1 VESRTNDER
10 GTLVADKFD
19 LVIIG
24 GGNAGYIPA
33 IRASQLGMKVAL
45 IEKREG
51 GHLGGTCL
59 NVGCIPTKALLHTA
73 GLLHDAKNGE
83 EYGVKVGEVEF
94 DYPQAAKRR
103 EQVVNQLRRGVQGLM
118 KKNKVTVY
126 NGVGSFVE
134 PKKIQVE
141 NGEGTEELETE
152 NVLISTGSAVST
164 LPGLEFDGE
173 RVLSSDDIVTNNEG
187 YPGSIIILGS
197 GAVGV
202 EFASM
207 YNDFGTEVT
216 VVELLDRIVPLEDPE
231 ISESLRKEFEDRGI
245 RVLTG
250 TKADPESL
258 EKTDSG
264 VKIKVAGAGSGEQEE
279 TEGEGGS
286 YGGEDAPTGDA
297 SEASGDTLEAEALL
311 VAVGRKTVTEDL
323 NLDVTDVEVN
333 ERGIIQV
340 DGYGKTAADGIYA
353 AGDVVGGYW
362 LAHAAGHEGII
373 AVEHMAGE
381 DPMPMDQSLVP
392 RVTFCRPE
400 VASFGLTKAQ
410 AEEEGYEAKEAK
422 FPFRAIGKALIEG
435 EPNGFVKIVTDAETD
450 LILGMHAIGP
460 KVTDL
465 ITEGVFAKLVEGTPE
480 EISMTIHPH
489 PSLSEVMGEAAM
501 ASEGHP
507 IHF

>member
-1 VESRTNDER
+1 M
-10 GTLVADKFD
+10 ADKFD
-19 LVIIG
+19 LVVIG

-45 IEKREG
+45 IEKRDG

-59 NVGCIPTKALLHTA
+59 NVGCIPTKALLQTA
-73 GLLHDAKNGE
+73 AMLHDAKNGE
-83 EYGVKVGEVEF
+83 EYGVKISDVEF

-118 KKNKVTVY
+118 KKNKIQVY
-126 NGVGSFVE
+126 NGTGSFVE
-134 PKKIQVE
+134 PKKIRVE
-141 NGEGTEELETE
+141 TADGEQELEAE

-173 RVLSSDDIVTNNEG
+173 KVISSDNIVTNDED
-187 YPGSIIILGS
+187 YPKSIIILGS

-207 YNDFGTEVT
+207 YHDFGTEVT

-231 ISESLRKEFEDRGI
+231 ISDALKKEFEERGI
-245 RVLTG
+245 TLLTG

-258 EKTDSG
+258 EKTDDG
-264 VKIKVAGAGSGEQEE
+264 IKITVASADSGEQEE

-286 YGGEDAPTGDA
+286 YGSEEAPTGETDG
-297 SEASGDTLEAEALL
+297 GDTLEAEALL

-323 NLDVTDVEVN
+323 NLDATNVKLTD
-333 ERGIIQV
+333 RGTIEV
-340 DGYGKTAADGIYA
+340 DGFGQTAEEGVYA
-353 AGDVVGGYW
+353 AGDVIGGYW

-381 DPMPMDQSLVP
+381 NPLPMNQDLVP

-400 VASFGLTKAQ
+400 VASFGLTRAQ
-410 AEEEGYEAKEAK
+410 AEEQGYEVKESK

-435 EPNGFVKIVTDAETD
+435 EPNGFFKIVADADTD

-480 EISMTIHPH
+480 ELGMTIHPH
-489 PSLSEVMGEAAM
+489 PSLSEVVGESAM
-501 ASEGHP
+501 AVDGHA

>member
-1 VESRTNDER
+1 
-10 GTLVADKFD
+10 VADKYD

-59 NVGCIPTKALLHTA
+59 NVGCIPTKALLQTA
-73 GLLHDAKNGE
+73 HLLHDAKNGE
-83 EYGVKVGEVEF
+83 EFGVKIGDLEF

-103 EQVVNQLRRGVQGLM
+103 EQVVGQLRKGVQGLM

-134 PKKIQVE
+134 PKKIKVTTE
-141 NGEGTEELETE
+141 DGEEELEAE

-173 RVLSSDDIVTNNEG
+173 KVISSDDVVTNNED
-187 YPGSIIILGS
+187 YPKSVIILGS

-207 YNDFGTEVT
+207 YNDFGTDVT
-216 VVELLDRIVPLEDPE
+216 IVEILDKIVPLEDPE
-231 ISESLRKEFEDRGI
+231 ISDALKKEFEGRGI
-245 RVLTG
+245 KVLTG
-250 TKADPESL
+250 TKADPGSL

-264 VKIKVAGAGSGEQEE
+264 VKIKVAPAESGEQEE

-286 YGGEDAPTGDA
+286 YGGEDAPAG
-297 SEASGDTLEAEALL
+297 EADGGDTLEAEALL

-323 NLDVTDVEVN
+323 NLDVTNVEISD
-333 ERGIIQV
+333 RGIIQV
-340 DGYGKTAADGIYA
+340 DEYGQTAEDGVYA

-381 DPMPMDQSLVP
+381 NPMPMDQNLVP

-410 AEEEGYEAKEAK
+410 AEEEGYEVKEAK

-435 EPNGFVKIVTDAETD
+435 EPNGFFKMVVDADTD

-465 ITEGVFAKLVEGTPE
+465 IAEGVFAKLVEGTPQ
-480 EISMTIHPH
+480 EIGMTIHAH
-489 PSLSEVMGEAAM
+489 PSLAEVVAEAAM
-501 ASEGHP
+501 AVDGHA

>member
-1 VESRTNDER
+1 MAE
-10 GTLVADKFD
+10 KFD

-33 IRASQLGMKVAL
+33 IRASQLGMSVAL

-59 NVGCIPTKALLHTA
+59 NVGCIPTKALLHSA
-73 GLLHDAKNGE
+73 LIMHEAKTGE
-83 EYGVKVGEVEF
+83 EFGVKVSDVEL
-94 DYPQAAKRR
+94 DYPQVAKRR
-103 EQVVNQLRRGVQGLM
+103 EAVVSQLRKGVQGLM

-126 NGVGSFVE
+126 NGVGSFIE

-141 NGEGTEELETE
+141 NDEGTEELEADK
-152 NVLISTGSAVST
+152 VLISTGSAVNS

-173 RVLSSDDIVTNNEG
+173 KVISSDDIATENED
-187 YPGSIIILGS
+187 YPKSVIILGS

-216 VVELLDRIVPLEDPE
+216 IVEILDRIVPLEDPD
-231 ISESLRKEFEDRGI
+231 ISAALQKEFENRGI
-245 RVLTG
+245 KVMTA

-264 VKIKVAGAGSGEQEE
+264 VKIKIAGAESEEQEE
-279 TEGEGGS
+279 TEGEGAS
-286 YGGEDAPTGDA
+286 YGGEDPPTG
-297 SEASGDTLEAEALL
+297 EADGGDTLEAEALL

-323 NLDVTDVEVN
+323 NLDATGVEVGD
-333 ERGIIQV
+333 RGIIQV
-340 DGYGKTAADGIYA
+340 DGYGQTAEDDVYA
-353 AGDVVGGYW
+353 AGDVTGGFW
-362 LAHAAGHEGII
+362 LAHEAGHEGIT

-381 DPMPMDQSLVP
+381 DPMPKDRNLVP

-410 AEEEGYEAKEAK
+410 AEEEGYEANETQ

-435 EPNGFVKIVTDAETD
+435 EPNGFVKIVTDSETD

-480 EISMTIHPH
+480 EIGMTIHPH

-501 ASEGHP
+501 AAEGHP

>member
-1 VESRTNDER
+1 
-10 GTLVADKFD
+10 VAEQYD

-33 IRASQLGMKVAL
+33 IRASQLGMSVAL

-59 NVGCIPTKALLHTA
+59 NVGCIPTKALLQTA
-73 GLLHDAKNGE
+73 HLLHDARNGE
-83 EYGVKVGEVEF
+83 EYGVKIGNLEF

-103 EQVVNQLRRGVQGLM
+103 EQVVTQLRRGVQGLM

-134 PKKIQVE
+134 PKKIKVQTDD
-141 NGEGTEELETE
+141 GEEELEAG
-152 NVLISTGSAVST
+152 NVLISTGSAVNS

-173 RVLSSDDIVTNNEG
+173 KVISSDDIVTNDES
-187 YPGSIIILGS
+187 YPESVIILGS

-216 VVELLDRIVPLEDPE
+216 IVEILDRLVPLEDPE
-231 ISESLRKEFEDRGI
+231 ISTALQKEFENRGI
-245 RVLTG
+245 NVLTG

-258 EKTDSG
+258 EKTDDG
-264 VKIKVAGAGSGEQEE
+264 VKIQIASAESGEQEE
-279 TEGEGGS
+279 TEGEGGG
-286 YGGEDAPTGDA
+286 YGGEDPPTG
-297 SEASGDTLEAEALL
+297 EADGGETLEAEALL

-323 NLDVTDVEVN
+323 NLDVTDVEVGD
-333 ERGIIQV
+333 RGIIQV
-340 DGYGKTAADGIYA
+340 DEYGRTAQDGVYA
-353 AGDVVGGYW
+353 AGDVVGGFW
-362 LAHAAGHEGII
+362 LAHEAGHEGII

-381 DPMPMDQSLVP
+381 NPLPKDRNLVP

-410 AEEEGYEAKEAK
+410 AEEEGYEAKETK

-435 EPNGFVKIVTDAETD
+435 EPNGFFKIVTDAETD

-465 ITEGVFAKLVEGTPE
+465 ITEGVFAKLVEGTPA
-480 EISMTIHPH
+480 EIGMTMHPH
-489 PSLSEVMGEAAM
+489 PSLSEVVGETAM
-501 ASEGHP
+501 AAEGHP

>member
-1 VESRTNDER
+1 
-10 GTLVADKFD
+10 VAEQYD

-33 IRASQLGMKVAL
+33 IRASQLGMSVAL

-59 NVGCIPTKALLHTA
+59 NVGCIPTKALLQTA
-73 GLLHDAKNGE
+73 HLLHDAKNGE
-83 EYGVKVGEVEF
+83 EFGVKIGDLEF

-103 EQVVNQLRRGVQGLM
+103 EQVVTQLRKGVQGLM

-134 PKKIQVE
+134 PKKIKVE
-141 NGEGTEELETE
+141 TDDGEEELEAE
-152 NVLISTGSAVST
+152 NVLISTGSAVNS

-173 RVLSSDDIVTNNEG
+173 KVISSDDIVTNNES
-187 YPGSIIILGS
+187 YPESVIILGS

-216 VVELLDRIVPLEDPE
+216 IVELLDRLVPLEDPE
-231 ISESLRKEFEDRGI
+231 ISAALQKEFESRGI
-245 RVLTG
+245 TVLTS
-250 TKADPESL
+250 TQADPESL
-258 EKTDSG
+258 EKTDDG
-264 VKIKVAGAGSGEQEE
+264 VKIKIASAGASEQEE
-279 TEGEGGS
+279 TEGEGGG
-286 YGGEDAPTGDA
+286 YGGEDPPTG
-297 SEASGDTLEAEALL
+297 EAEDGETLEAEALL

-323 NLDVTDVEVN
+323 NLDVTSVEVGD
-333 ERGIIQV
+333 RGIIQV
-340 DGYGKTAADGIYA
+340 DEYGRTAEDGVYA
-353 AGDVVGGYW
+353 AGDVVGGFW
-362 LAHAAGHEGII
+362 LAHEAGHEGII

-381 DPMPMDQSLVP
+381 NPMPKDRNLVP

-410 AEEEGYEAKEAK
+410 AEEEGYEANETK

-435 EPNGFVKIVTDAETD
+435 EPNGFFKIVTDAETD

-465 ITEGVFAKLVEGTPE
+465 IAEGVFAKMVEGTPE
-480 EISMTIHPH
+480 EIGMTMHPH
-489 PSLSEVMGEAAM
+489 PSLSEIVGEAAM
-501 ASEGHP
+501 AAEGHP

>member
-1 VESRTNDER
+1 
-10 GTLVADKFD
+10 VADKFD
-19 LVIIG
+19 LVVIG

-45 IEKREG
+45 IERREG

-59 NVGCIPTKALLHTA
+59 NVGCIPTKALLQTA
-73 GLLHDAKNGE
+73 SMLHDAKNGE
-83 EYGVKVGEVEF
+83 EYGVKISDVEF

-118 KKNKVTVY
+118 KKNKIQVY
-126 NGVGSFVE
+126 NGTGSFVE
-134 PKKIQVE
+134 PKKIKVE
-141 NGEGTEELETE
+141 NGEGTEELEAE

-164 LPGLEFDGE
+164 LPGLDFDGE
-173 RVLSSDDIVTNNEG
+173 RVLSSDNIVTNNEH
-187 YPGSIIILGS
+187 YPQSIIILGS

-207 YNDFGTEVT
+207 YHDFGTEVT
-216 VVELLDRIVPLEDPE
+216 VVELLDRIVPAEDPE
-231 ISESLRKEFEDRGI
+231 ISEALEKEFEERGI
-245 RVLTG
+245 TVLTG

-264 VKIKVAGAGSGEQEE
+264 IKITVAGAESGEQEE

-286 YGGEDAPTGDA
+286 YGGEDAPTG
-297 SEASGDTLEAEALL
+297 EADGGDTLEAEALL
-311 VAVGRKTVTEDL
+311 VAVGRRTVTEEL
-323 NLDVTDVEVN
+323 NLDATNVKLTDRGTIEVD
-333 ERGIIQV
+333 EFGR
-340 DGYGKTAADGIYA
+340 TAEEGVYA
-353 AGDVVGGYW
+353 AGDVIGGYW

-381 DPMPMDQSLVP
+381 NPLPMNQDLVP

-400 VASFGLTKAQ
+400 VASFGLTRAQ
-410 AEEEGYEAKEAK
+410 AEEQGYEVKESK

-435 EPNGFVKIVTDAETD
+435 EPNGFFKIVADADTD

-480 EISMTIHPH
+480 ELGMTIHPH
-489 PSLSEVMGEAAM
+489 PSLSEVVGESAM
-501 ASEGHP
+501 AVDGHA

>member
-1 VESRTNDER
+1 
-10 GTLVADKFD
+10 VADKFD

-33 IRASQLGMKVAL
+33 IRASQLGMSVAL

-59 NVGCIPTKALLHTA
+59 NVGCIPTKALLQTA
-73 GLLHDAKNGE
+73 AMLHDARNGE
-83 EYGVKVGEVEF
+83 EFGVKVGDVEF
-94 DYPQAAKRR
+94 DYPTAAKRR
-103 EQVVNQLRRGVQGLM
+103 EQVVNQLRKGVQGLM
-118 KKNKVTVY
+118 KKNKVQVY
-126 NGVGSFVE
+126 NGTGSFVE
-134 PKKIQVE
+134 PKKIKVE
-141 NGEGTEELETE
+141 GNDGETHELEADF
-152 NVLISTGSAVST
+152 VLISTGSAVST

-173 RVLSSDDIVTNNEG
+173 RVLSSDHIVSNDED
-187 YPGSIIILGS
+187 YPKSVIVLGS

-207 YNDFGTEVT
+207 YHDFGTEVT
-216 VVELLDRIVPLEDPE
+216 IVEILDKIVPLEDPE
-231 ISESLRKEFEDRGI
+231 ISEALKKEFEDRGMT
-245 RVLTG
+245 VLTS

-264 VKIKVAGAGSGEQEE
+264 VKIQVESAGSGEQEE

-286 YGGEDAPTGDA
+286 YGGEDAPTGEA

-323 NLDVTDVEVN
+323 NLDATKVELDD
-333 ERGIIQV
+333 RGIVQV
-340 DGYGKTAADGIYA
+340 DEFGRTAEDGVYA
-353 AGDVVGGYW
+353 AGDVIGGYW
-362 LAHAAGHEGII
+362 LAHAAGHEGMI

-381 DPMPMDQSLVP
+381 NPMPMDQNLVP

-410 AEEEGYEAKEAK
+410 AEEEGYEVKEAK

-435 EPNGFVKIVTDAETD
+435 EPNGFFKVVADAETD

-460 KVTDL
+460 HVTDL
-465 ITEGVFAKLVEGTPE
+465 ITEGVFAKLVEGTPQ
-480 EISMTIHPH
+480 EIGMTIHPH
-489 PSLSEVMGEAAM
+489 PSLSEIVGEASM
-501 ASEGHP
+501 AVEGHP

>member
-1 VESRTNDER
+1 
-10 GTLVADKFD
+10 VADKFD

-24 GGNAGYIPA
+24 GGNGGYIPA
-33 IRASQLGMKVAL
+33 IRASQIGMSVAL

-51 GHLGGTCL
+51 GHIGGTCL
-59 NVGCIPTKALLHTA
+59 NVGCIPTKALLQTA
-73 GLLHDAKNGE
+73 HLLHDAKNGE

-94 DYPQAAKRR
+94 DYPQAARRR
-103 EQVVNQLRRGVQGLM
+103 EQVVTQLRRGVQGLM

-134 PKKIQVE
+134 PKKIKVQTE
-141 NGEGTEELETE
+141 DGEEELEAG
-152 NVLISTGSAVST
+152 NVLISTGSAVNT

-173 RVLSSDDIVTNNEG
+173 KIISSDDIVTNDED
-187 YPGSIIILGS
+187 YPKSVIILGS

-216 VVELLDRIVPLEDPE
+216 IVEILDRLVPLEDPE
-231 ISESLRKEFEDRGI
+231 ISAALKKEFEGRGI
-245 RVLTG
+245 TVLTS

-264 VKIKVAGAGSGEQEE
+264 VKIQIAGADSGEQEE
-279 TEGEGGS
+279 TEGEGGG
-286 YGGEDAPTGDA
+286 YGGEDPPTG
-297 SEASGDTLEAEALL
+297 EADGGDTLEAEALL
-311 VAVGRKTVTEDL
+311 VAVGRRAVTEDL
-323 NLDVTDVEVN
+323 NLDVTEVELN
-333 ERGIIQV
+333 ERGIVQV
-340 DGYGKTAADGIYA
+340 DEYGRTAEDGVYA
-353 AGDVVGGYW
+353 AGDVVGGFW
-362 LAHAAGHEGII
+362 LAHEAGHEGII

-381 DPMPMDQSLVP
+381 NPMPKDRNLVP

-400 VASFGLTKAQ
+400 VASFGLNKAE
-410 AEEEGYEAKEAK
+410 AEEEGYEANETK

-435 EPNGFVKIVTDAETD
+435 EPNGFFKIVTDSETD

-480 EISMTIHPH
+480 EIGMTMHPH
-489 PSLSEVMGEAAM
+489 PSLSEVVGEAAM
-501 ASEGHP
+501 AVEGHP

>member
-1 VESRTNDER
+1 MAEQ
-10 GTLVADKFD
+10 FD

-24 GGNAGYIPA
+24 GGNGGYIPA
-33 IRASQLGMKVAL
+33 IRASQLGMSVAL

-59 NVGCIPTKALLHTA
+59 NLGCIPTKALLHTA
-73 GLLHDAKNGE
+73 HLLHDARNGE

-94 DYPQAAKRR
+94 DYPQAAARR
-103 EQVVNQLRRGVQGLM
+103 EQVVTQLRRGVQGLM

-134 PKKIQVE
+134 PKKIKVQTDE
-141 NGEGTEELETE
+141 GEEELEAE
-152 NVLISTGSAVST
+152 NVLISTGSAVSA

-173 RVLSSDDIVTNNEG
+173 KIISSDDIVTNDES
-187 YPGSIIILGS
+187 YPESVIILGS

-216 VVELLDRIVPLEDPE
+216 IVEILDRLVPLEDPE
-231 ISESLRKEFEDRGI
+231 ISEALKKEFEGRGI
-245 RVLTG
+245 TVLTS

-264 VKIKVAGAGSGEQEE
+264 VKIQIAGADSGEQEE
-279 TEGEGGS
+279 TEGEGGG
-286 YGGEDAPTGDA
+286 YGGEDPPTGETDG
-297 SEASGDTLEAEALL
+297 GDTLEAEALL
-311 VAVGRKTVTEDL
+311 VAVGRRAVTEDL
-323 NLDVTDVEVN
+323 NLDVTEVELN
-333 ERGIIQV
+333 DRGIVQV
-340 DGYGKTAADGIYA
+340 DEYGRTAQDGVYA
-353 AGDVVGGYW
+353 AGDVVGGFW
-362 LAHAAGHEGII
+362 LAHEAGHEGII

-381 DPMPMDQSLVP
+381 NPMPKDRNLVP

-400 VASFGLTKAQ
+400 VASFGLNKAE
-410 AEEEGYEAKEAK
+410 AEEEGYEVNETK

-435 EPNGFVKIVTDAETD
+435 ESNGFFKIVTDAETD

-480 EISMTIHPH
+480 EIGMTMHPH
-489 PSLSEVMGEAAM
+489 PSLSEVVGEAAM
-501 ASEGHP
+501 AAEGQP